1 MARLHRAALLDEL
14 WTWARENLPLPYA
27 VAAAA
32 RAAAGEPAGG
42 DGSRRHTLLEAAAEA
57 GAARSGRPGGKC
69 LQAVRIKT
77 SADEQVWTTS
87 RCGRLVGMHG

>member
-1 MARLHRAALLDEL
+1 MALLDEL

-32 RAAAGEPAGG
+32 RAAVEPAGG
-42 DGSRRHTLLEAAAEA
+42 NGRRDIPLEAAAEA
-57 GAARSGRPGGKC
+57 GAARGGRPGGKC

-77 SADEQVWTTS
+77 SADEQVWTIS
-87 RCGRLVGMHG
+87 RCGAF